1 VEGSLDRSGPSWQK
15 GRRIPITA
23 PQFRHMLATREPVVG
38 HYDVDTVPEEY
49 RGSASVIHEMATVP
63 IVLHGEIYAALV
75 VTRRSDEP
83 FAADDVALLGEL
95 SPVAGLAMHNARLF
109 VEIDAVRVRAEHLAA
124 RLAVGVD
131 AAVELG
137 GELDPRRV
145 IRRLIERAV
154 AAVDADR
161 ATFAQLDGETLLVED
176 SFAGS
181 GEPIAVGTRWNVED
195 YELLR
200 TAVHQRRA
208 VQTSQGSD
216 LAIPPVVPMVAE
228 HILLVPLLS
237 QGKTV
242 ATLGASRVRAER
254 FDDEALAIL
263 QQIGSVA
270 VLALRNARLFEAR
283 RDFMNMAAHELR
295 TPLTVLHG
303 YLSMLRDGT
312 FGPPSQRW
320 DQPLQVMAGKIDDL
334 SRLVDDL
341 LIGARL
347 ERGAARSEPRALDLV
362 GLAVAAVERARP
374 RAALLGGHLELQA
387 GEQAVPVVAD
397 PDDVERIL
405 DNLLNNALT
414 YSATAPRVV
423 VRVESDVAC
432 VRIAVE
438 DHGRGIPAALHERVF
453 EQFFRI
459 DDRKLGY
466 PLGTGLG
473 LYISRQLAE
482 AQGGGLRIARSAPG
496 EGSVFVLEL
505 PRPPAVA

>member
-1 VEGSLDRSGPSWQK
+1 
-15 GRRIPITA
+15 
-23 PQFRHMLATREPVVG
+23 
-38 HYDVDTVPEEY
+38 
-49 RGSASVIHEMATVP
+49 
-63 IVLHGEIYAALV
+63 
-75 VTRRSDEP
+75 
-83 FAADDVALLGEL
+83 
-95 SPVAGLAMHNARLF
+95 
-109 VEIDAVRVRAEHLAA
+109 
-124 RLAVGVD
+124 
-131 AAVELG
+131 
-137 GELDPRRV
+137 
-145 IRRLIERAV
+145 
-154 AAVDADR
+154 
-161 ATFAQLDGETLLVED
+161 
-176 SFAGS
+176 
-181 GEPIAVGTRWNVED
+181 
-195 YELLR
+195 
-200 TAVHQRRA
+200 
-208 VQTSQGSD
+208 
-216 LAIPPVVPMVAE
+216 MVAE

-374 RAALLGGHLELQA
+374 RVALLGGHLELQA